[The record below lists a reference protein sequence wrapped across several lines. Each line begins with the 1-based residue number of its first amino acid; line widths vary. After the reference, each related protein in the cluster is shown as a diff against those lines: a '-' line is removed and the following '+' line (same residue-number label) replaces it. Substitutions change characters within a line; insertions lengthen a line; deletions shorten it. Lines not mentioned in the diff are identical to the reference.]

1 MSDRKLQFDSSNLS
15 YEDAAAIA
23 EREIK
28 ENSPFNVDE
37 ILKGQRNKT
46 AFTSSNNSVSVAQ
59 IGNTIVVD
67 LNGTEDVMDAI
78 ENALNE
84 ASSGGEPA
92 RTGTSPQSEELGG
105 TGPDDMEF
113 DEANPP
119 SLSQPGEDIE
129 EEKDY
134 YVVLD
139 SELNTRVTQAD
150 EGEEPL
156 TAREEA
162 TQGPYES
169 RSTASRAQTTVDNA
183 IQNRNATRLR
193 ELFEQRF
200 WVHANDDEVLVEVMT
215 EDGQRGKAT
224 MPKGLAEEAEM
235 FGWTAVVQDMVPD
248 ERGLPPGRQPNYVE
262 PRYYEG
268 WEEIFQYLQEYT
280 ADEPEVPSPMDDE
293 RVPQS
298 QADSETR
305 MEMARRGEPQ
315 ATANIYENGVVSLN
329 RDGSVDTLDTALGIF
344 IERDTNDVAM
354 GYMGE
359 DINLSPGEI
368 DEIVENTRQFLE
380 ENNG

>member
-78 ENALNE
+78 EEALNDE
-84 ASSGGEPA
+84 SGGGSPA
-92 RTGTSPQSEELGG
+92 RSGTAPTSPDLGG

-113 DEANPP
+113 NESNPP
-119 SLSQPGEDIE
+119 SMPQPGEERDNEDLWYI
-129 EEKDY
+129 
-134 YVVLD
+134 
-139 SELNTRVTQAD
+139 
-150 EGEEPL
+150 
-156 TAREEA
+156 
-162 TQGPYES
+162 
-169 RSTASRAQTTVDNA
+169 TVDEDFDME
-183 IQNRNATRLR
+183 IRRGDNRMEPNTPNEVAVLGPFGTVDSAETRATAYRQALER
-193 ELFEQRF
+193 GDAMGLKKILEQRF
-200 WVHANDDEVLVEVMT
+200 WLWSSDDEVLVEVMT
-215 EDGQRGKAT
+215 QDGQRGKAT
-224 MPKGLAEEAEM
+224 MPKGLAEEAEK
-235 FGWTAVVQDMVPD
+235 FGWAAVVQDIVPD
-248 ERGLPPGRQPNYVE
+248 ERDLPPGRQPNYVE

-359 DINLSPGEI
+359 DINLSSGEI

>member
-15 YEDAAAIA
+15 YEDAASIA

-37 ILKGQRNKT
+37 ILKDQRNKT
-46 AFTSSNNSVSVAQ
+46 AFTSSNNSVSVAKL
-59 IGNTIVVD
+59 GNTIVVD
-67 LNGTEDVMDAI
+67 LNGTEDVMDTI
-78 ENALNE
+78 ENALN
-84 ASSGGEPA
+84 SQSGGGSPA
-92 RTGTSPQSEELGG
+92 RSGTAPTSPELGG

-113 DEANPP
+113 DESNPP
-119 SLSQPGEDIE
+119 SISQPGEDIE
-129 EEKDY
+129 REKDY

-150 EGEEPL
+150 EGEDPL

-162 TQGPYES
+162 TQGPYDS
-169 RSTASRAQTTVDNA
+169 RSEASRAQTAVDNA
-183 IQNRNATRLR
+183 IQNRNARRLR
-193 ELFEQRF
+193 ELFQQRF

-215 EDGQRGKAT
+215 DDGERGKAT

-235 FGWTAVVQDMVPD
+235 FGWAAVVQEMVPD
-248 ERGLPPGRQPNYVE
+248 ERGLPPGRQPDYVE

-280 ADEPEVPSPMDDE
+280 AEEPEVPSPMDDE

-298 QADSETR
+298 QANRETR
-305 MEMARRGEPQ
+305 VTMAQRSDPQ
-315 ATANIYENGVVSLN
+315 ATAEIYENGVVSLN
-329 RDGSVDTLDTALGIF
+329 RGGSVDTLDTALGIF
-344 IERDTNDVAM
+344 IERGTNTVAM
-354 GYMGE
+354 GYMAE
-359 DINLSPGEI
+359 DINLTPNEI